1 MGIAEYITIQGSTI
15 MAGVGSNVVFE
26 DDKIKVW
33 EFNLEPGEQTAVH
46 THEMEYVFYVI
57 SGSTLEV
64 FDADDNLVT
73 PLDFNDGDVLP
84 LRLEGDELVV
94 VGNESLR
101 VPARHSARN
110 AGATLYREILIE
122 KK

>member
-1 MGIAEYITIQGSTI
+1 
-15 MAGVGSNVVFE
+15 MAGVGTNVVFE

-33 EFNLEPGEQTAVH
+33 EFNQTGIH
-46 THEMEYVFYVI
+46 THEMDYVFYVI
-57 SGSTLEV
+57 NGSTLEV
-64 FDADDNLVT
+64 FDAEDKFVM
-73 PLDFNDGDVLP
+73 PLEFKDGDVLP

-101 VPARHSARN
+101 VPATHSARN
-110 AGATLYREILIE
+110 AGSSTYREVLIE